1 MQPSSLWS
9 RWRPTTDTV
18 LNNDGRDQDLI
29 FPVEIWAVIFG
40 IVGDSASSNSMRDMH
55 ACVLICKAL
64 QRTAEAVLYSHVSID
79 TQLPTLSKFLTSVCY
94 SQRRAAAVRTL
105 RLRPPPVSSAA
116 GSLITLSSRIAALA
130 LTVRMPPMSKEG
142 SRYDKARL
150 NATMQVALERMT
162 KLSEIE
168 FPIVTISE
176 QVFVVGLRV
185 LPLHP
190 KATPACGSDK
200 SSRDSDAQPPLVGH
214 FSLYQ
219 SGPFDAT
226 QWQNRMAGNTHY
238 LDRYNITHVAITS
251 PPLGTTSVL
260 NSLGMIARLVSLKLS
275 YDASSNPWFQELWPT
290 DILSYCSL
298 PLLQYLE
305 VAEGSGYSDSS
316 TDPRLLHIWDPDY
329 TRHLHHAL
337 QLSKNPRLKYVVWVP
352 AAPNRAL
359 AADPDR
365 SVYRDALPHYTS
377 YLFALYPTLK
387 RFERAK
393 IEDLISAGRAEYVAY
408 VRGTDGTVS
417 THQCQYDPDR
427 WSRI

>member
-1 MQPSSLWS
+1 M
-9 RWRPTTDTV
+9 
-18 LNNDGRDQDLI
+18 QDLI

-40 IVGDSASSNSMRDMH
+40 IVGDSASSNSMRDVH

-130 LTVRMPPMSKEG
+130 LTVRMPPTSKEG

-162 KLSEIE
+162 KLSELE

-190 KATPACGSDK
+190 KATPACESDK
-200 SSRDSDAQPPLVGH
+200 SSRDSDAQSPLVGH
-214 FSLYQ
+214 FSLHQ

-260 NSLGMIARLVSLKLS
+260 NSLGMTARLVSLKLS

-316 TDPRLLHIWDPDY
+316 TDVCWPLHRERSFDRPLTLSHVAQTAPHLGSRLHPPSPPRSP
-329 TRHLHHAL
+329 AL
-337 QLSKNPRLKYVVWVP
+337 EESAPEICRLGSCGTESRPRG
-352 AAPNRAL
+352 
-359 AADPDR
+359 R
-365 SVYRDALPHYTS
+365 SRQVGL
-377 YLFALYPTLK
+377 
-387 RFERAK
+387 
-393 IEDLISAGRAEYVAY
+393 
-408 VRGTDGTVS
+408 
-417 THQCQYDPDR
+417 Q
-427 WSRI
+427 